1 MAGLITVFIRT
12 NPHSDQDPYY
22 QRAASLPLTQ
32 ATQDTRQIVSIAKRL
47 LQQIFKAGYRYQQ
60 CGVQLSDIR
69 PESIPGQIDLFALTE
84 QSQQDNSTALM
95 KTIDQINRRFHK
107 NGISLAATGLDQR
120 WQVKIENVSSRYT
133 TDWDEL
139 VRVKCG

>member
-1 MAGLITVFIRT
+1 MDLFEL
-12 NPHSDQDPYY
+12 SDQ
-22 QRAASLPLTQ
+22 A
-32 ATQDTRQIVSIAKRL
+32 
-47 LQQIFKAGYRYQQ
+47 
-60 CGVQLSDIR
+60 
-69 PESIPGQIDLFALTE
+69 
-84 QSQQDNSTALM
+84 QQDNSTALM

-139 VRVKCG
+139 VRVKCS